1 MEDSDSRFSILN
13 RVLKN
18 PVSRLVKKVPD
29 ARRARNR
36 SFGSLRTGSAEAY
49 FKEYVGATPLGA

>member
-1 MEDSDSRFSILN
+1 MKRLAFVNLAVM

-29 ARRARNR
+29 ARR
-36 SFGSLRTGSAEAY
+36 SSATIVTAY
-49 FKEYVGATPLGA
+49 LW